1 VVGLARPAGCSRRLT
16 LVFLR
21 MGLGGWGRVSLG
33 WSRLKTGQ
41 WIPFDPVRRGVPAA
55 SASA

>member
-1 VVGLARPAGCSRRLT
+1 
-16 LVFLR
+16 